1 MDEITTFTKELRLPG
16 MEHCWR
22 SLIETRRVD
31 GLSLRDGLLLLLSA
45 ESEQRKENR
54 NARLL
59 KTANFRYQATIM
71 ETQFDASH
79 GLDKNRVMELATC
92 AYIKGGIPVIITG
105 PAGTG
110 KSWLATVLGHQACM
124 MGFKVRYY
132 NIFKLFEQ
140 IAMARMEGTLTKFF
154 NKIAGTDLLIID
166 DFGVRSLDKQQ
177 MLDFLELMED
187 RHAMKSTIIASQLP
201 VANWYD
207 MMTSNSTAADAILDR
222 IVHTAQRFELKGDS
236 LRKCLIVFR
245 MGMRPSH
252 SRTASCSQQHPWCCT
267 IGRRDAMA
275 S

>member
-16 MEHCWR
+16 MENCWR
-22 SLIETRRVD
+22 SLIETRSVD
-31 GLSLRDGLLLLLSA
+31 GMSLRDGLQLLLSA

-71 ETQFDASH
+71 ETQFDASR

-140 IAMARMEGTLTKFF
+140 IAMARMEGTLTRFF
-154 NKIAGTDLLIID
+154 NKIADTDLLIID

-187 RHAMKSTIIASQLP
+187 RHAMKSTIIVSQLP

-207 MMTSNSTAADAILDR
+207 MMKSNSTAADAILDR
-222 IVHTAQRFELKGDS
+222 IVHTAQRFELKGES
-236 LRKCLIVFR
+236 LRKK
-245 MGMRPSH
+245 
-252 SRTASCSQQHPWCCT
+252 
-267 IGRRDAMA
+267 
-275 S
+275 

>member
-16 MEHCWR
+16 MENCWR

-31 GLSLRDGLLLLLSA
+31 GMSLRDGLQLLLSA

-71 ETQFDASH
+71 ETQFDVSR

-92 AYIKGGIPVIITG
+92 AYIKGGIPIIITG

-110 KSWLATVLGHQACM
+110 KSWLATALGHQACM
-124 MGFKVRYY
+124 LGFKVRYY

-154 NKIAGTDLLIID
+154 NRIADTDLLIID

-187 RHAMKSTIIASQLP
+187 RHAMKSTIIVSQLP

-207 MMTSNSTAADAILDR
+207 MMKSNSTAADAILDR
-222 IVHTAQRFELKGDS
+222 IVHTAQRFELKGSS
-236 LRKCLIVFR
+236 LRKK
-245 MGMRPSH
+245 
-252 SRTASCSQQHPWCCT
+252 
-267 IGRRDAMA
+267 
-275 S
+275 

>member
-16 MEHCWR
+16 MENCWR

-31 GLSLRDGLLLLLSA
+31 GMSLRDGLQLLLSA

-59 KTANFRYQATIM
+59 KTANFRYQATIV
-71 ETQFDASH
+71 ETQFDVCR

-110 KSWLATVLGHQACM
+110 KSWLATALGHQACM
-124 MGFKVRYY
+124 LGFKVRYY

-154 NKIAGTDLLIID
+154 NRIADTDLLIID

-187 RHAMKSTIIASQLP
+187 RHAMKSTIIVSQLP

-207 MMTSNSTAADAILDR
+207 MMKSNSTAADAILDR

-236 LRKCLIVFR
+236 LRKK
-245 MGMRPSH
+245 
-252 SRTASCSQQHPWCCT
+252 
-267 IGRRDAMA
+267 
-275 S
+275 

>member
-16 MEHCWR
+16 MENCWR

-31 GLSLRDGLLLLLSA
+31 GMSLRDGLQLLLSA

-71 ETQFDASH
+71 ETRFDASR

-110 KSWLATVLGHQACM
+110 KSWLATALGHQACM
-124 MGFKVRYY
+124 LGFKVRYY
-132 NIFKLFEQ
+132 NVFKLFEQ

-154 NKIAGTDLLIID
+154 NKIADTDLLIID

-187 RHAMKSTIIASQLP
+187 RHAMKSTIVVSQLP

-207 MMTSNSTAADAILDR
+207 MMKSNSTAADAIMDR

-236 LRKCLIVFR
+236 LRKK
-245 MGMRPSH
+245 
-252 SRTASCSQQHPWCCT
+252 
-267 IGRRDAMA
+267 
-275 S
+275 

>member
-16 MEHCWR
+16 MENCWR

-31 GLSLRDGLLLLLSA
+31 GMSLRDGLQLLLSA

-59 KTANFRYQATIM
+59 KTAKFRYQATIM
-71 ETQFDASH
+71 ETQFDASR

-154 NKIAGTDLLIID
+154 NKIADTDLLIID

-187 RHAMKSTIIASQLP
+187 RHAMKSTIIVSQLP

-207 MMTSNSTAADAILDR
+207 MMKSNSTAADAILDR
-222 IVHTAQRFELKGDS
+222 IVHTAQRFELKGES
-236 LRKCLIVFR
+236 LRKK
-245 MGMRPSH
+245 
-252 SRTASCSQQHPWCCT
+252 
-267 IGRRDAMA
+267 
-275 S
+275 

>member
-16 MEHCWR
+16 MENCWR

-31 GLSLRDGLLLLLSA
+31 GMSLRDGLQLLLSA

-59 KTANFRYQATIM
+59 KTANFRYQATIV
-71 ETQFDASH
+71 ETQFDVSR
-79 GLDKNRVMELATC
+79 GLDKNSVMELATC
-92 AYIKGGIPVIITG
+92 AYIKGGIPIIITG

-110 KSWLATVLGHQACM
+110 KSWLATALGHQACM
-124 MGFKVRYY
+124 LGFKVRYY

-154 NKIAGTDLLIID
+154 NRIADTDLLIID

-187 RHAMKSTIIASQLP
+187 RHAMKSTIIVSQLP

-207 MMTSNSTAADAILDR
+207 MMKSNSTAADAILDR
-222 IVHTAQRFELKGDS
+222 IVHTAQRFELKGSS
-236 LRKCLIVFR
+236 LRKK
-245 MGMRPSH
+245 
-252 SRTASCSQQHPWCCT
+252 
-267 IGRRDAMA
+267 
-275 S
+275 

>member
-16 MEHCWR
+16 MENCWR

-31 GLSLRDGLLLLLSA
+31 GMSLRDGLLLLLSA

-54 NARLL
+54 NTRLL
-59 KTANFRYQATIM
+59 KAANFRYRATIV
-71 ETQFDASH
+71 ETQFDVSR
-79 GLDKNRVMELATC
+79 GLDRNRVMELATC
-92 AYIKGGIPVIITG
+92 AYIKAGIPIIITG

-110 KSWLATVLGHQACM
+110 KSWLATALGHQACM
-124 MGFKVRYY
+124 LGFKVRYY

-154 NKIAGTDLLIID
+154 NRIADTDLLIID

-187 RHAMKSTIIASQLP
+187 RHAMKSTIIVSQLP

-207 MMTSNSTAADAILDR
+207 MMKSNSTAADAILDR
-222 IVHTAQRFELKGDS
+222 IVHTAQRFELKGSS
-236 LRKCLIVFR
+236 LRKK
-245 MGMRPSH
+245 
-252 SRTASCSQQHPWCCT
+252 
-267 IGRRDAMA
+267 
-275 S
+275 

>member
-16 MEHCWR
+16 MENCWR

-31 GLSLRDGLLLLLSA
+31 GMSLRDGLQLLLSA

-59 KTANFRYQATIM
+59 KTANFRYQATIV
-71 ETQFDASH
+71 ETQFDVSR

-92 AYIKGGIPVIITG
+92 AYIKGGIPIIITG

-110 KSWLATVLGHQACM
+110 KSWLATALGHQACM
-124 MGFKVRYY
+124 LGFKVRYY

-154 NKIAGTDLLIID
+154 NRIADTDLFIID

-187 RHAMKSTIIASQLP
+187 RHAMKSTIIVSQLP

-207 MMTSNSTAADAILDR
+207 MMKSNSTAADAILDR

-236 LRKCLIVFR
+236 LRKK
-245 MGMRPSH
+245 
-252 SRTASCSQQHPWCCT
+252 
-267 IGRRDAMA
+267 
-275 S
+275 

>member
-16 MEHCWR
+16 MENCWR

-31 GLSLRDGLLLLLSA
+31 GMSLRDGLQLLLSA

-59 KTANFRYQATIM
+59 KTANFRYQATIV
-71 ETQFDASH
+71 ETQFDVSR

-92 AYIKGGIPVIITG
+92 AYIKGGIPIIITG

-110 KSWLATVLGHQACM
+110 KSWLATALGHQACM
-124 MGFKVRYY
+124 LGFKVRYY

-154 NKIAGTDLLIID
+154 NRIADTDLLIID

-177 MLDFLELMED
+177 MLDFLELIED
-187 RHAMKSTIIASQLP
+187 RHAMKSTIIVSQLP

-207 MMTSNSTAADAILDR
+207 MMKSNSTAADAILDR
-222 IVHTAQRFELKGDS
+222 IVHTAQRFELKGSS
-236 LRKCLIVFR
+236 LRKK
-245 MGMRPSH
+245 
-252 SRTASCSQQHPWCCT
+252 
-267 IGRRDAMA
+267 
-275 S
+275 

>member
-16 MEHCWR
+16 MENCWR

-31 GLSLRDGLLLLLSA
+31 GMSLRDGLQLLLSA

-71 ETQFDASH
+71 ETQFDASC

-105 PAGTG
+105 PTGTG

-154 NKIAGTDLLIID
+154 NKIADTDLLIID

-187 RHAMKSTIIASQLP
+187 RHAMKSTIIVSQLP

-207 MMTSNSTAADAILDR
+207 MMKSNSTAADAILDR
-222 IVHTAQRFELKGDS
+222 IVHTAQRFELKGES
-236 LRKCLIVFR
+236 LRKK
-245 MGMRPSH
+245 
-252 SRTASCSQQHPWCCT
+252 
-267 IGRRDAMA
+267 
-275 S
+275 

>member
-16 MEHCWR
+16 MENCWR
-22 SLIETRRVD
+22 SLIATRRVD
-31 GLSLRDGLLLLLSA
+31 GMSLCDGLQLLLSA
-45 ESEQRKENR
+45 ESEQRKESR

-59 KTANFRYQATIM
+59 KTANFRYQATIV
-71 ETQFDASH
+71 ETQFDASR

-92 AYIKGGIPVIITG
+92 AYIKGGIPIIITG

-110 KSWLATVLGHQACM
+110 KSWLATALGHQACM
-124 MGFKVRYY
+124 LGFKVRYY

-154 NKIAGTDLLIID
+154 NRIADTDLLIID

-187 RHAMKSTIIASQLP
+187 RHAMKSTIIVSQLP

-207 MMTSNSTAADAILDR
+207 MMKSNSTAADAILDR
-222 IVHTAQRFELKGDS
+222 IVHTAQRFELKGSS
-236 LRKCLIVFR
+236 LRKK
-245 MGMRPSH
+245 
-252 SRTASCSQQHPWCCT
+252 
-267 IGRRDAMA
+267 
-275 S
+275 

>member
-16 MEHCWR
+16 MENCWR

-31 GLSLRDGLLLLLSA
+31 GMSLRDGLQLLLSA

-59 KTANFRYQATIM
+59 KTANFRYQATIV
-71 ETQFDASH
+71 ETRFDASR

-92 AYIKGGIPVIITG
+92 AYIKGGVPIIITG

-110 KSWLATVLGHQACM
+110 KSWLATALGHQACM
-124 MGFKVRYY
+124 LGFKVRYY

-154 NKIAGTDLLIID
+154 NRIADTDLLIID

-187 RHAMKSTIIASQLP
+187 RHSMKSTIIVSQLP

-207 MMTSNSTAADAILDR
+207 MMKSNSTAADAILDR
-222 IVHTAQRFELKGDS
+222 IVHTAQRFELKGSS
-236 LRKCLIVFR
+236 LRKK
-245 MGMRPSH
+245 
-252 SRTASCSQQHPWCCT
+252 
-267 IGRRDAMA
+267 
-275 S
+275 

>member
-16 MEHCWR
+16 MENCWR

-31 GLSLRDGLLLLLSA
+31 GMSLRDGLQLLLSA

-71 ETQFDASH
+71 ETQFDASR

-110 KSWLATVLGHQACM
+110 KSWLATALGHQACM
-124 MGFKVRYY
+124 LGFKVRYY

-140 IAMARMEGTLTKFF
+140 IAMARMEGMLAKFF
-154 NKIAGTDLLIID
+154 NRIADTDLLIID

-187 RHAMKSTIIASQLP
+187 RHAMKSTIIVSQLP

-207 MMTSNSTAADAILDR
+207 MMKSNSTAADAILDR
-222 IVHTAQRFELKGDS
+222 IVHTAQRFELKGSS
-236 LRKCLIVFR
+236 LRKK
-245 MGMRPSH
+245 
-252 SRTASCSQQHPWCCT
+252 
-267 IGRRDAMA
+267 
-275 S
+275 

>member
-16 MEHCWR
+16 MENCWR

-31 GLSLRDGLLLLLSA
+31 GMSLRDGLQLLLSA

-59 KTANFRYQATIM
+59 KTANFRYQATIV
-71 ETQFDASH
+71 ETQFDASR
-79 GLDKNRVMELATC
+79 GLDKNRVMEMATC

-110 KSWLATVLGHQACM
+110 KSWLATALGHQACM
-124 MGFKVRYY
+124 LGFKVRYY

-154 NKIAGTDLLIID
+154 NRIADTDLLIID

-187 RHAMKSTIIASQLP
+187 RHAMKSTIIVSQLP

-207 MMTSNSTAADAILDR
+207 MMKSNSTAADAILDR

-236 LRKCLIVFR
+236 LRKK
-245 MGMRPSH
+245 
-252 SRTASCSQQHPWCCT
+252 
-267 IGRRDAMA
+267 
-275 S
+275 

>member
-16 MEHCWR
+16 MENCWR

-31 GLSLRDGLLLLLSA
+31 GMSLRDGLQLLLSA

-59 KTANFRYQATIM
+59 KTANFRYQATIV
-71 ETQFDASH
+71 ETQFDVSR

-92 AYIKGGIPVIITG
+92 AYIKGGIPIIITG

-110 KSWLATVLGHQACM
+110 KSWLATALGHQACM
-124 MGFKVRYY
+124 LGFKVRYY

-154 NKIAGTDLLIID
+154 NRIADTDLFIID

-187 RHAMKSTIIASQLP
+187 RHAMKSTIIVSQLP

-207 MMTSNSTAADAILDR
+207 MMKSNSTAADAILDR
-222 IVHTAQRFELKGDS
+222 IVHTAQRFELKGSS
-236 LRKCLIVFR
+236 LRKK
-245 MGMRPSH
+245 
-252 SRTASCSQQHPWCCT
+252 
-267 IGRRDAMA
+267 
-275 S
+275 

>member
-16 MEHCWR
+16 MENCWR

-31 GLSLRDGLLLLLSA
+31 GMSLRDGLQLLLSA

-59 KTANFRYQATIM
+59 KTANFRYQATIV
-71 ETQFDASH
+71 ETQFDVSR
-79 GLDKNRVMELATC
+79 GVDRNRVMELATC
-92 AYIKGGIPVIITG
+92 AYIKAGIPIIITG

-110 KSWLATVLGHQACM
+110 KSWLATALGHQACM
-124 MGFKVRYY
+124 LGFKVRYY

-140 IAMARMEGTLTKFF
+140 ITMARMEGTLTRFF
-154 NKIAGTDLLIID
+154 SRMADTDLLIID

-187 RHAMKSTIIASQLP
+187 RHARKSTIIASQLP

-222 IVHTAQRFELKGDS
+222 IVHTAQRFELKGSS
-236 LRKCLIVFR
+236 LRKK
-245 MGMRPSH
+245 
-252 SRTASCSQQHPWCCT
+252 
-267 IGRRDAMA
+267 
-275 S
+275 

>member
-16 MEHCWR
+16 MENCWR

-31 GLSLRDGLLLLLSA
+31 GMSLRDGLQLLLSA

-59 KTANFRYQATIM
+59 KAANFRYQATIV
-71 ETQFDASH
+71 ETQFDASR

-92 AYIKGGIPVIITG
+92 AYIKGGIPIIITG

-110 KSWLATVLGHQACM
+110 KSWLATALGHQACM
-124 MGFKVRYY
+124 LGFKVRYY

-154 NKIAGTDLLIID
+154 NRIADTDLLIID

-177 MLDFLELMED
+177 MLDFLELM
-187 RHAMKSTIIASQLP
+187 
-201 VANWYD
+201 
-207 MMTSNSTAADAILDR
+207 
-222 IVHTAQRFELKGDS
+222 
-236 LRKCLIVFR
+236 
-245 MGMRPSH
+245 
-252 SRTASCSQQHPWCCT
+252 
-267 IGRRDAMA
+267 
-275 S
+275 

>member
-16 MEHCWR
+16 MENCWR

-31 GLSLRDGLLLLLSA
+31 GMSLRDGLQLLLSA
-45 ESEQRKENR
+45 ESEQRKENH

-71 ETQFDASH
+71 ETQFDASR

-154 NKIAGTDLLIID
+154 NKIADTDLLIID

-187 RHAMKSTIIASQLP
+187 RHAMKSTIIVSQLP

-207 MMTSNSTAADAILDR
+207 MMKSNSTAADAILDR
-222 IVHTAQRFELKGDS
+222 IVHTAQRFELKGES
-236 LRKCLIVFR
+236 LRKK
-245 MGMRPSH
+245 
-252 SRTASCSQQHPWCCT
+252 
-267 IGRRDAMA
+267 
-275 S
+275 

>member
-16 MEHCWR
+16 MENCWR

-31 GLSLRDGLLLLLSA
+31 GMSLRDRLLLLLSA

-59 KTANFRYQATIM
+59 KTANFRYQATIV
-71 ETQFDASH
+71 ETQFDVSR
-79 GLDKNRVMELATC
+79 GLDRNRVMELATC
-92 AYIKGGIPVIITG
+92 AYIKAGIPIIITG

-110 KSWLATVLGHQACM
+110 KSWLATALGHQACM
-124 MGFKVRYY
+124 LGFKVRYY

-140 IAMARMEGTLTKFF
+140 ITMARMEGTLTRFF
-154 NKIAGTDLLIID
+154 SRMADTDLLIID

-187 RHAMKSTIIASQLP
+187 RHARKSTIIASQLP

-222 IVHTAQRFELKGDS
+222 IVHTAQRFELKGES
-236 LRKCLIVFR
+236 LRKK
-245 MGMRPSH
+245 
-252 SRTASCSQQHPWCCT
+252 
-267 IGRRDAMA
+267 
-275 S
+275 

>member
-16 MEHCWR
+16 MENCWR

-31 GLSLRDGLLLLLSA
+31 GMSLRDGLQLLLSA

-71 ETQFDASH
+71 ETRFDASR

-110 KSWLATVLGHQACM
+110 KSWLATALGHQACM

-140 IAMARMEGTLTKFF
+140 IAMARMEGTLTRFF
-154 NKIAGTDLLIID
+154 NRIADTDLLIID

-187 RHAMKSTIIASQLP
+187 RHAMKSTIIVSQLP

-207 MMTSNSTAADAILDR
+207 MMRSNSTAADAILDR
-222 IVHTAQRFELKGDS
+222 IVHTAQRFELEGDS
-236 LRKCLIVFR
+236 
-245 MGMRPSH
+245 
-252 SRTASCSQQHPWCCT
+252 
-267 IGRRDAMA
+267 
-275 S
+275 

>member
-16 MEHCWR
+16 MENCWR

-31 GLSLRDGLLLLLSA
+31 GMSLRDGLQLLLSA

-59 KTANFRYQATIM
+59 KTANFRYQATIV
-71 ETQFDASH
+71 ETRFDASR

-110 KSWLATVLGHQACM
+110 KSWLATALGHQACM
-124 MGFKVRYY
+124 LGFKVRYY

-154 NKIAGTDLLIID
+154 NRIADTDLLIID

-187 RHAMKSTIIASQLP
+187 RHAMKSTIIVSQLP

-207 MMTSNSTAADAILDR
+207 MMKSNSTAADAILDR

-236 LRKCLIVFR
+236 LRKNDYLCREISLAD
-245 MGMRPSH
+245 S
-252 SRTASCSQQHPWCCT
+252 
-267 IGRRDAMA
+267 
-275 S
+275 

>member
-1 MDEITTFTKELRLPG
+1 
-16 MEHCWR
+16 MENCWR

-31 GLSLRDGLLLLLSA
+31 GMSLRDGLQLLLSA

-71 ETQFDASH
+71 ETRFDASR

-110 KSWLATVLGHQACM
+110 KSWLATALGHQACM

-140 IAMARMEGTLTKFF
+140 IAMARMEGTLTRFF
-154 NKIAGTDLLIID
+154 NKIADTDLLIID

-187 RHAMKSTIIASQLP
+187 RHAMKSTIIVSQLP

-207 MMTSNSTAADAILDR
+207 MMKSNSTAADAILDR
-222 IVHTAQRFELKGDS
+222 IVHTAQRFELKGES
-236 LRKCLIVFR
+236 LRKK
-245 MGMRPSH
+245 
-252 SRTASCSQQHPWCCT
+252 
-267 IGRRDAMA
+267 
-275 S
+275 

>member
-16 MEHCWR
+16 MENCWR

-31 GLSLRDGLLLLLSA
+31 GMSLRDGLQLLLSA

-59 KTANFRYQATIM
+59 KTANFRYQATIV
-71 ETQFDASH
+71 ETQFDASR
-79 GLDKNRVMELATC
+79 GLDKNRVMELTAC

-110 KSWLATVLGHQACM
+110 KSWLATALGHQACM
-124 MGFKVRYY
+124 LGFKVRYY

-154 NKIAGTDLLIID
+154 NRIADTDLLIID

-187 RHAMKSTIIASQLP
+187 RHAMKSTIIVSQLP

-207 MMTSNSTAADAILDR
+207 MMKSNSTAADAILDR
-222 IVHTAQRFELKGDS
+222 IVHTAQRFELKGSS
-236 LRKCLIVFR
+236 LRKK
-245 MGMRPSH
+245 
-252 SRTASCSQQHPWCCT
+252 
-267 IGRRDAMA
+267 
-275 S
+275 

>member
-16 MEHCWR
+16 MENCWR

-31 GLSLRDGLLLLLSA
+31 GMSLRDGLQLLLSA

-59 KTANFRYQATIM
+59 KTANFRYQATIV
-71 ETQFDASH
+71 ETRFDASR

-110 KSWLATVLGHQACM
+110 KSWLATALGHQACM
-124 MGFKVRYY
+124 LGFKVRYY

-154 NKIAGTDLLIID
+154 NRIADTDLLIID

-187 RHAMKSTIIASQLP
+187 RHAMKSTIIVSQLP

-207 MMTSNSTAADAILDR
+207 MMKSNSTAADAILDR

-236 LRKCLIVFR
+236 LRKK
-245 MGMRPSH
+245 
-252 SRTASCSQQHPWCCT
+252 
-267 IGRRDAMA
+267 
-275 S
+275 

>member
-16 MEHCWR
+16 MENCWR

-31 GLSLRDGLLLLLSA
+31 GMSLRDGLQLLLSA

-59 KTANFRYQATIM
+59 KTANFRYQATIV
-71 ETQFDASH
+71 ETQFDVSR

-92 AYIKGGIPVIITG
+92 AYIKGGIPIIITG

-110 KSWLATVLGHQACM
+110 KSWLATALGHQACM
-124 MGFKVRYY
+124 LGFKVRYY

-140 IAMARMEGTLTKFF
+140 IGMARMEGTLTKFF
-154 NKIAGTDLLIID
+154 NRIADTDLLIID

-187 RHAMKSTIIASQLP
+187 RHAMKSTIIVSQLP

-207 MMTSNSTAADAILDR
+207 MMKSNSTAADAILDR
-222 IVHTAQRFELKGDS
+222 IVHTAQRFELKGSS
-236 LRKCLIVFR
+236 LRKK
-245 MGMRPSH
+245 
-252 SRTASCSQQHPWCCT
+252 
-267 IGRRDAMA
+267 
-275 S
+275 